1 MVSDRIFF
9 GGYASGLDTA
19 AIIDALIAVQGRPI
33 LLAEDRRVTI
43 ERRKDSLAQINSSLS
58 NLLARLADLKNP
70 TVVSARR
77 ASTDQ
82 SFGEPSK
89 LSVSATSNAA
99 VGSFTVEIISLATP
113 TRTQSTAAIGQ
124 AVSQAVSLDEAG
136 FDTPIVAGTFTIDST
151 EFTIA
156 AATATD
162 IVSAAAVGATVD
174 TAATLTSAGLDI
186 APVSGDFTI
195 NGIQITFDASV
206 DSIDDVIA
214 RINSSAAEVTATFD
228 TGARTFKLTRT
239 TDGSTAITLSDGG
252 GGNFL
257 ESMKLIDGV
266 GAKIGTE
273 TLGTD
278 LISLTDVVDM
288 INGAAIGVTAS
299 IVNDADSR
307 PNLLRLTSASNIQL
321 GNDGDT
327 SNFLALAHLLESPTG
342 TTRTSV
348 RNLGTLS
355 ITKTLD
361 ETRLQTA
368 LTQSSGSFE
377 INGVSITYD
386 ETVDSLNNVITR
398 INQSS
403 AGVTATYDVQT
414 DQLIITSDTT
424 GSIATGFEDV
434 SGNFLAAMGV
444 LNATQTLGANAS
456 YKIDGGATQYS
467 TRNNVSDAITGVTL
481 TFIDETDVGTPIT
494 VTVSADTGQLS
505 SKLSGFV
512 EQYNSTVTLLR
523 DATKFVE
530 DGTNGAL
537 LGDSGILNLMR
548 NLRSLVTGP
557 ATGLSG
563 DIRTLADIGLNFGA
577 VGSDV
582 GTTGLLLFNSTTF
595 DDAIKDHAVAVT
607 QMLTSFSASASLKVG
622 GDGAVLS
629 VTGTPTM
636 VTDSG
641 NYEFTTTASG
651 SLTMTFQADNG
662 SALQVTTV
670 TISPGE
676 VNTTLIPGLTITFP
690 DPLITGVDVIEI
702 KTVEEGVAK
711 ALYEYVNSFTRSG
724 GVMGARNTEMQTR
737 IDDINDQIDRM
748 QTRLDSKREQLI
760 RKFAQFEVAMQRLQ
774 NQQAALTALVSQFQ
788 ANRRTS

>member
-9 GGYASGLDTA
+9 GGFASGLDTA

-33 LLAEDRRVTI
+33 LLAEDRRATI
-43 ERRKDSLAQINSSLS
+43 DRRKDSVSQINSSLS
-58 NLLARLADLKNP
+58 NLLARLADLKDP

-82 SFGEPSK
+82 SFSDPSK
-89 LSVSATSNAA
+89 LSVSATSTAA
-99 VGSFTVEIISLATP
+99 VGSFTVDIVSLATP
-113 TRTQSTAAIGQ
+113 TKTQSTAAIGQ
-124 AVSQAVSLDEAG
+124 AVSQAVPLDQAG
-136 FDTPIVAGTFTIDST
+136 FDTSVVAGTFTIDST

-162 IVSAAAVGATVD
+162 IVSAAATGATVD
-174 TAATLTSAGLDI
+174 TTAILTSAGLDI
-186 APVSGDFTI
+186 APVSGNFTI

-206 DSIDDVIA
+206 DSINDLLA
-214 RINSSAAEVTATFD
+214 RINSSSAAVTATFD

-239 TDGSTAITLSDGG
+239 ANGPTAITLSDGG

-257 ESMKLIDGV
+257 EAMKLIDGV

-273 TLGTD
+273 TLGID
-278 LISLTDVVDM
+278 LISLTDVVNL
-288 INGAAIGVTAS
+288 INGAAMGVTAS
-299 IVNDADSR
+299 IVNDADAR
-307 PNLLRLTSASNIQL
+307 PNLLQLTSASNIQL

-327 SNFLALAHLLESPTG
+327 SNFLSLTHLLESPTS

-355 ITKTLD
+355 TTKTLD
-361 ETRLQTA
+361 TARLETA
-368 LTQSSGSFE
+368 LTLSSGSFK

-403 AGVTATYDVQT
+403 AAVTATYDVQT

-424 GSIATGFEDV
+424 GSIATEFEDIT
-434 SGNFLAAMGV
+434 GNFLAAMGV
-444 LNATQTLGANAS
+444 LSATQTLGVNAS

-467 TRNNVSDAITGVTL
+467 TSNNVSNAIAGVTL

-505 SKLSGFV
+505 SKLNGFV
-512 EQYNSTVTLLR
+512 EQYNSTVSPLR

-530 DGTNGAL
+530 YGTNGAL
-537 LGDSGILNLMR
+537 LGDSGMLNLMR

-557 ATGLSG
+557 ATGVSG
-563 DIRTLADIGLNFGA
+563 DIQTLADIGPNFGA
-577 VGSDV
+577 VGAEV
-582 GTTGLLLFNSTTF
+582 GTTDLLLFTSKTF
-595 DDAIKDHAVAVT
+595 DDAMKDSAIAVT
-607 QMLTSFSASASLKVG
+607 RMLTTFSASASLKAG
-622 GDGAVLS
+622 GDGAVVS
-629 VTGTPTM
+629 VTGTPTN

-641 NYEFTTTASG
+641 DYEFTTTASG
-651 SLTMTFQADNG
+651 SLTMTFQADDG
-662 SALQVTTV
+662 SALQVTTA

-676 VNTTLIPGLTITFP
+676 VNTTLIPGLMITFP
-690 DPLITGVDVIEI
+690 DTLIAGVDVIEI
-702 KTVEEGVAK
+702 NTVEEGVAK
-711 ALYEYVNSFTRSG
+711 TLHEYVNSFTRSG
-724 GVMGARNTEMQTR
+724 GVMETRGTEMQAR

-748 QTRLDSKREQLI
+748 QTRLDSKRQQLI
-760 RKFAQFEVAMQRLQ
+760 RKFAQLEVTMQRLQ
-774 NQQAALTALVSQFQ
+774 NQQAAPTSLVNQLQ
-788 ANRRTS
+788 ANRRIS

>member
-9 GGYASGLDTA
+9 GGFASGLDTA

-33 LLAEDRRVTI
+33 LLAEDRRATI
-43 ERRKDSLAQINSSLS
+43 DRRKDSVSQINSSLS
-58 NLLARLADLKNP
+58 NLLARLADLKDP

-82 SFGEPSK
+82 SFSDPSK
-89 LSVSATSNAA
+89 LSVSATSTAA
-99 VGSFTVEIISLATP
+99 VGSFTVDIVSLATP
-113 TRTQSTAAIGQ
+113 TKTQSTAAIGQ
-124 AVSQAVSLDEAG
+124 AVSQAVPLDQAG
-136 FDTPIVAGTFTIDST
+136 FDTSVVAGTFTIDST

-162 IVSAAAVGATVD
+162 IVSAAATGATVD
-174 TAATLTSAGLDI
+174 TTAILTSAGLDI
-186 APVSGDFTI
+186 APVSGNFTI

-206 DSIDDVIA
+206 DSINDLLA
-214 RINSSAAEVTATFD
+214 RINSSSAAVTATFD

-239 TDGSTAITLSDGG
+239 ANGPTAITLSDGG

-257 ESMKLIDGV
+257 EAMKLIDGV

-278 LISLTDVVDM
+278 LISLTDVVNL
-288 INGAAIGVTAS
+288 INGAAMGVTAS
-299 IVNDADSR
+299 IVNDADAR
-307 PNLLRLTSASNIQL
+307 PNLLQLTSASNIQL

-327 SNFLALAHLLESPTG
+327 SNFLSLTHLLESPTS

-355 ITKTLD
+355 TTKTLD
-361 ETRLQTA
+361 TARLETA
-368 LTQSSGSFE
+368 LTLSSGSFK

-403 AGVTATYDVQT
+403 AAVTATYDVQT

-424 GSIATGFEDV
+424 GSIATEFEDIT
-434 SGNFLAAMGV
+434 GNFLAAMGV
-444 LNATQTLGANAS
+444 LSATQTLGVNAS

-467 TRNNVSDAITGVTL
+467 TSNNVSNAIAGVTL

-505 SKLSGFV
+505 SKLNGFV
-512 EQYNSTVTLLR
+512 EQYNSTVSLLR

-537 LGDSGILNLMR
+537 LGDSGMLNLMR

-557 ATGLSG
+557 ATGVSG
-563 DIRTLADIGLNFGA
+563 DIQTLADIGLNFGA
-577 VGSDV
+577 VGAEV
-582 GTTGLLLFNSTTF
+582 GTTDLLLFTSKTF
-595 DDAIKDHAVAVT
+595 DDAMKDSAIAVT
-607 QMLTSFSASASLKVG
+607 RMLTTFSASASLKAG
-622 GDGAVLS
+622 GDGAVVS
-629 VTGTPTM
+629 VTGTPTN

-641 NYEFTTTASG
+641 DYEFTTTASG
-651 SLTMTFQADNG
+651 SLTMTFQADDG
-662 SALQVTTV
+662 SALQVTTA

-690 DPLITGVDVIEI
+690 GTLIAGVDVIEI
-702 KTVEEGVAK
+702 NTVEEGVAK
-711 ALYEYVNSFTRSG
+711 TLHEYVNSFTRSG
-724 GVMGARNTEMQTR
+724 GVMETRGTEMQAR

-760 RKFAQFEVAMQRLQ
+760 RKFAQLEVTMQRLQ
-774 NQQAALTALVSQFQ
+774 NQQAAPTSLVNQLQ

>member
-9 GGYASGLDTA
+9 GGFASGLDTA

-33 LLAEDRRVTI
+33 LLAEDRRATI
-43 ERRKDSLAQINSSLS
+43 DRRKDSIGQINSSLS
-58 NLLARLADLKNP
+58 NLLARLADLKDP

-82 SFGEPSK
+82 SFSDPSK
-89 LSVSATSNAA
+89 LSVSATSTAA
-99 VGSFTVEIISLATP
+99 VGSFTVDIVSLATS
-113 TRTQSTAAIGQ
+113 TQTQSTAAIGQ
-124 AVSQAVSLDEAG
+124 AVSQAVPLDQAG
-136 FDTPIVAGTFTIDST
+136 FDTTVVAGTFTIDST
-151 EFTIA
+151 ELTIA

-162 IVSAAAVGATVD
+162 IVSAAAVGTTVD
-174 TAATLTSAGLDI
+174 TTVILTSAGLDI
-186 APVSGDFTI
+186 APVSGNFTI

-214 RINSSAAEVTATFD
+214 RIDSSSAGVTATFD

-239 TDGSTAITLSDGG
+239 TNGPTAITLSDGG

-257 ESMKLIDGV
+257 EAMKLIDDV

-278 LISLTDVVDM
+278 LISLTDVVDL

-299 IVNDADSR
+299 IVNDADAR
-307 PNLLRLTSASNIQL
+307 PNLLQLTSASNIQL

-327 SNFLALAHLLESPTG
+327 SNFLSLTHLLESPTS

-355 ITKTLD
+355 TTKTLD
-361 ETRLQTA
+361 TARLQTA
-368 LTQSSGSFE
+368 LTLSSGSFK

-398 INQSS
+398 INRSS

-414 DQLIITSDTT
+414 DTLIITSDTT
-424 GSIATGFEDV
+424 GSIATEFEDIT
-434 SGNFLAAMGV
+434 GNFLAAMGV
-444 LNATQTLGANAS
+444 LGATQMLGVNAS

-467 TRNNVSDAITGVTL
+467 TSNNVSNAVAGVTL

-494 VTVSADTGQLS
+494 VTVSVDTGQLS
-505 SKLSGFV
+505 SKLNGFV
-512 EQYNSTVTLLR
+512 EQYNSTVSLLR
-523 DATKFVE
+523 DATKYVE

-537 LGDSGILNLMR
+537 LGDSGMLNLMR

-557 ATGLSG
+557 ATGVSG
-563 DIRTLADIGLNFGA
+563 DIQTLADIGLNFGA
-577 VGSDV
+577 VGADV
-582 GTTGLLLFNSTTF
+582 GTTDLLLFTSKTF
-595 DDAIKDHAVAVT
+595 DDAMKDSAIAVT
-607 QMLTSFSASASLKVG
+607 RMLTTFSASASLKAG
-622 GDGAVLS
+622 GDGAVVS
-629 VTGTPTM
+629 VTGTPTN

-641 NYEFTTTASG
+641 DYEFTTTASG
-651 SLTMTFQADNG
+651 SLTMTFQADDG
-662 SALQVTTV
+662 SALQVTTA

-690 DPLITGVDVIEI
+690 GTLIAGVDVIEI
-702 KTVEEGVAK
+702 NTVEEGVAK
-711 ALYEYVNSFTRSG
+711 TLHEYVNSFTRSG
-724 GVMGARNTEMQTR
+724 GVMETRGTEMQAR

-760 RKFAQFEVAMQRLQ
+760 RKFAQLEVTMQRLQ
-774 NQQAALTALVSQFQ
+774 NQQAALSSLVNQLQ
-788 ANRRTS
+788 ANRRTT